1 MITSNDI
8 RAAVL
13 SELAARGL
21 KTSGIPGI
29 DSRTLRRRLGASVSD
44 AGAIRYLDRLAS
56 KLDMPVSE
64 IFRKAESINIRRE
77 SNAISD

>member
-21 KTSGIPGI
+21 KTNGIPGI
-29 DSRTLRRRLGASVSD
+29 DARELRRRLGASVSD
-44 AGAIRYLDRLAS
+44 TGAIRYLDRLAS